1 MATKTVA
8 LDEEVYELLKRQ
20 KKGEES
26 FSDAVKR
33 LARPR
38 RPTTPFAGIWS
49 EMSEAERKSIDQV
62 YAARGRLI
70 EGGKTRSGSCGV
82 RT

>member
-8 LDEEVYELLKRQ
+8 LDEEAYELLKRQ

-38 RPTTPFAGIWS
+38 RPITSFAGIWS
-49 EMSEAERKSIDQV
+49 DMSEPERKSIDQV
-62 YAARGRLI
+62 YASQRKADRRREDKIRKLW
-70 EGGKTRSGSCGV
+70 S
-82 RT
+82 

>member
-8 LDEEVYELLKRQ
+8 LDEEAYELLRGQ
-20 KKGEES
+20 KKADES

-38 RPTTPFAGIWS
+38 RPLSEFAGMWS
-49 EMSEAERKSIDQV
+49 NMTKKEREEMDRVYSGLRKADRLHAER
-62 YAARGRLI
+62 
-70 EGGKTRSGSCGV
+70 V
-82 RT
+82 RKAWK

>member
-8 LDEEVYELLKRQ
+8 LDEEAYDLLKRQ

-26 FSDAVKR
+26 FSEAVKR

-38 RPTTPFAGIWS
+38 RPITSFAGIWS
-49 EMSEAERKSIDQV
+49 DMSDAERKSIDKV
-62 YAARGRLI
+62 YASQRKADRRREEKI
-70 EGGKTRSGSCGV
+70 RKMWS
-82 RT
+82 